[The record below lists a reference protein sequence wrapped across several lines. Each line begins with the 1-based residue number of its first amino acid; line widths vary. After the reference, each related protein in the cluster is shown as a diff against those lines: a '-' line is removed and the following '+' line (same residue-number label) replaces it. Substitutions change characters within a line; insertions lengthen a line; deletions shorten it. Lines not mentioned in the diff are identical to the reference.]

1 MDVSFTGKY
10 NHTLDAK
17 GRIIVPA
24 RFKNSLGDVFQ
35 ICIGMDGCL
44 YIFTK
49 DRWNEFVEELNRLPG
64 TDMRARKLRRAML
77 ANSSECEVDKQ
88 GRILINSDLRKAA
101 ALDKEAVF
109 VGVGNK
115 IELWDKDRFDEAN
128 DFSSIEEIAESLTE
142 YGISF

>member
-1 MDVSFTGKY
+1 MDAMFTGKY

-24 RFKNSLGDVFQ
+24 KFKKYLGDMFQ

-44 YIFTK
+44 YIFTME
-49 DRWNEFVEELNRLPG
+49 RWQQFVEDFNKLPG

-77 ANSSECEVDKQ
+77 ANSSECEIDKQ

-101 ALDKEAVF
+101 ALNKEAVF
-109 VGVGNK
+109 VGVGDK